1 MRLTQAAIRLRWNIN
16 FDYGESEVTYHAD
29 GSGTPSSPVMLDL
42 VRFQFKGVD
51 VTKLIW
57 ALVTHEA
64 IGDLEMEI
72 MGFEEDGGGF
82 DIEDFIE

>member
-1 MRLTQAAIRLRWNIN
+1 
-16 FDYGESEVTYHAD
+16 
-29 GSGTPSSPVMLDL
+29 MLDL
-42 VRFQFKGVD
+42 IRFQFKGVD

-57 ALVTHEA
+57 ALVTSEA
-64 IGDLEMEI
+64 IEDLEMEI